1 MMVLFI
7 LMFLLQMQ
15 LPKKFVWNPTFYHA
29 DRQPFG
35 CYVFDSIMRQSL
47 PQGYQVT
54 AKTFRQLDEENRN
67 RKIAVVVLDNS
78 LRLKKVDVGHLRKI
92 AQRGGKVMVAYHWG
106 GSDELDSSFH
116 VDMSSGAFYLDNIMR
131 RMASQQD
138 VYDTLTWCGYP
149 LAYPQREYRLI
160 DQLISGSISL
170 DSASKATVLA
180 YSLQANRKFPSAVSL
195 PCGKGEVIFVAT
207 PLLFT
212 NMGVLDDVSSQYVFR
227 IMSQMA
233 DLPVYRTEAYLESKV
248 KLEAEQ
254 SPLREL
260 LKRPPLR
267 WAVYLMMLGVVL
279 FMIFTARRHQRVIPI
294 MEKPKNRSLEFIQ
307 LIGTLYYQRHDHAD
321 LVRKKFRFFAEEVR
335 RNAGIDIGDVNQG
348 DADCRAL
355 AEIRGM
361 DVEKIKETI
370 REIRLVIH
378 SDLNI
383 PARQMRKLIDE
394 MNRILE
400 NIQ

>member
-78 LRLKKVDVGHLRKI
+78 LRLKKVDVGHLQKI

-106 GSDELDSSFH
+106 GSGELDSSFH

-212 NMGVLDDVSSQYVFR
+212 NMGVLDDVSSQYVF
-227 IMSQMA
+227 
-233 DLPVYRTEAYLESKV
+233 
-248 KLEAEQ
+248 
-254 SPLREL
+254 
-260 LKRPPLR
+260 
-267 WAVYLMMLGVVL
+267 
-279 FMIFTARRHQRVIPI
+279 
-294 MEKPKNRSLEFIQ
+294 
-307 LIGTLYYQRHDHAD
+307 
-321 LVRKKFRFFAEEVR
+321 
-335 RNAGIDIGDVNQG
+335 
-348 DADCRAL
+348 
-355 AEIRGM
+355 
-361 DVEKIKETI
+361 
-370 REIRLVIH
+370 
-378 SDLNI
+378 
-383 PARQMRKLIDE
+383 
-394 MNRILE
+394 
-400 NIQ
+400 